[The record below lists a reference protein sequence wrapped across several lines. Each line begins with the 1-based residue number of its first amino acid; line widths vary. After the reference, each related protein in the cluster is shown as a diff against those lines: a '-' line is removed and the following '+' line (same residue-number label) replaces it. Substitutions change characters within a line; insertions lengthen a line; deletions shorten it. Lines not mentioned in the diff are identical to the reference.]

1 MAFVILDFNFCS
13 FEHCYRLVQHSGCT
27 KAEALEAASSRWNY
41 RKYAPRCVLSK
52 HLITDKI
59 EVPSIFSNSEMVS
72 CIIRSFQRKNHS
84 FRPAQILGLEAK
96 KGSLEV
102 RKLYFHLLISGFWRS
117 RSIVP
122 KEITKESF
130 EFICQLKL
138 KPKQI
143 PLQIIASLKSV
154 NTINSCESHSNQR
167 LKLVDLSKLGNCD
180 TNKRSVKVGCDA
192 DFIML
197 EPDTLQLVSTWVA
210 GVKVFPQF

>member
-1 MAFVILDFNFCS
+1 MYYQVISKEKS
-13 FEHCYRLVQHSGCT
+13 FFQACPDPRLGG
-27 KAEALEAASSRWNY
+27 KEGEFGGEEI
-41 RKYAPRCVLSK
+41 VL
-52 HLITDKI
+52 
-59 EVPSIFSNSEMVS
+59 P
-72 CIIRSFQRKNHS
+72 
-84 FRPAQILGLEAK
+84 
-96 KGSLEV
+96 
-102 RKLYFHLLISGFWRS
+102 S

-180 TNKRSVKVGCDA
+180 TNKISVKVGCDA

-210 GVKVFPQF
+210 GVKVFPKFQHQNSKTLY